1 MRVIILCILS
11 IVAASAQTISLSL
24 GTVEISRRDAT
35 AIIWYVNNSGHL
47 AKADTNGDERASGA
61 EVKEWIERL
70 LTTQV
75 NNDDG
80 PLPRIIAEATKR
92 YLEANDGSLAAA
104 DQATVDAFKAARQ
117 AYFDR
122 FGVYP

>member
-47 AKADTNGDERASGA
+47 AKADKRASGA
-61 EVKEWIERL
+61 EVKAWIERL